1 MERNE
6 LSRKSWAGR
15 LHGGYLVLCSP
26 VRRLRAL
33 FVLVVVL
40 CCCLPAGALAQ
51 GIYIPV
57 AGPVNRSMGG
67 ATTAVPLD
75 GIGAMYWNP
84 ATISGLPASELGF
97 GADLLFARINL
108 SSSSGPSSGSTR
120 GEPGG
125 VLIPN
130 VGWIHRGLNSKLT
143 FGLGI
148 HSVAGFKTNYPSSF
162 TNPILT
168 PQPNG
173 VGRLYSEAQFAQ
185 ISPAASF
192 QVTDR
197 LSVAVGPMVTLGAL
211 VADPLLFV
219 APNPNG
225 YPTGRGTQVK
235 FGAGVQGGLFYRS
248 RGDWDFGAS
257 LKSPQWLPKFQY
269 TTEDAAGGPRYGQV
283 GVDLPMILSLGAAYR
298 GFEHII
304 WSLDYRY
311 FDFSHAAGLGDTGF
325 TDEGALR
332 GLGWR
337 SVNALITGFQYRI
350 DDKKVIRGGYG
361 INQSPIVPATAGL
374 NIASP
379 LVQEQV
385 MHIGGSLA
393 LTRQATL
400 NMAYSYFPTNEIS
413 GPIQTFLKG
422 ALPGSSVTNRLSVH
436 TLSFGVTVTY

>member
-1 MERNE
+1 M
-6 LSRKSWAGR
+6 LFS
-15 LHGGYLVLCSP
+15 L
-26 VRRLRAL
+26 VRRPRAL
-33 FVLVVVL
+33 FVVVAVL
-40 CCCLPAGALAQ
+40 SCIPARTLAQ

-75 GIGAMYWNP
+75 GIGALYWNP
-84 ATISGLPASELGF
+84 ATISGLPSAELGF
-97 GADLLFARINL
+97 GADLLLAKIDL
-108 SSSSGPSSGSTR
+108 GSSSGPSSGSTK
-120 GEPGG
+120 GEPGWA
-125 VLIPN
+125 LIPN
-130 VGWIHRGLNSKLT
+130 IGWVHRGATSKLT

-185 ISPAASF
+185 MSPAISYQA
-192 QVTDR
+192 TER
-197 LSVAVGPMVTLGAL
+197 LAVAIGPMITIGAL

-225 YPTGRGTQVK
+225 YPTGRGTQLK
-235 FGAGVQGGLFYRS
+235 FGFGIQGGLFYRGA
-248 RGDWDFGAS
+248 GDWDLGAS
-257 LKSPQWLPKFQY
+257 IKSPQWLPKFQY
-269 TTEDAAGGPRYGQV
+269 TTEDAAGGPRHGEV
-283 GVDLPMILSLGAAYR
+283 DVDLPLILSVGAAYR
-298 GFEHII
+298 GFEKVI

-311 FDFSHAAGLGDTGF
+311 FDFRHAAGLGDTGF
-325 TDEGALR
+325 TEEGALK

-337 SVNALITGFQYRI
+337 SVNALVTGVQYRI
-350 DDKKVIRGGYG
+350 DDGLVVRGGYG
-361 INQSPIVPATAGL
+361 INQAPIVSATAGL

-393 LTRQATL
+393 LNRQATL
-400 NMAYSYFPTNEIS
+400 NVAYSYFPENEIS

-422 ALPGSSVTNRLSVH
+422 ALPGSSVSNRLLVH
-436 TLSFGVTVTY
+436 TLSMGVTVRY